1 MVRDFLQATK
11 LIFWKEVS
19 EVKKETK
26 QKPLYTTR
34 QNVAFTILNLW
45 KWDKFLVAIS
55 IMQAPIKVGL
65 VLSDLYIVRLVIS
78 LIESGAYVSSFV
90 TQVSGFIIVVL
101 LLKMASNILSAKI
114 RWRQDKIRFHYVNM
128 VNDKNMDTDYGNIE
142 NPDGMNKMQ
151 KAVDTI
157 MGPNSATQNIVNIL
171 IDVATSFL
179 SIFSLFAIITTLSPV
194 LLFTLVTLTLIQHL
208 INLVGH
214 RWQHRHIEKWTPFD
228 RKLNHINSVSGDF
241 DRAKDIRLYNLKSW
255 LQDIF
260 NDVLGKRT
268 QWYKKAEKAAFGYY
282 DVNQAIIQLI
292 ICNSITLVY
301 LIANVSNG
309 VITIADAVFYLSAV
323 GTLSGV
329 IMNVVNSVSQLNNAS
344 LSICHLREFLDIA
357 DTSNRG
363 TGIEL
368 PNTAPD
374 IEFSNVSFVY
384 PKSEKSVLDNVSFK
398 INKGEKIAIVGN
410 NGAGKTTLVKLLSGL
425 YQPTIGNIKIGGVNL
440 SEYNR
445 DEYYSIISPVFQDIY
460 LFPVSVAQNIAL
472 CEDGE
477 INQNR
482 LTQAIM
488 LSGLQNKIRSLSRG
502 QNTILLKGIVD
513 DAIELSGGEKQK
525 LALARALY
533 KNGLL
538 LILDEPTAALDPIAE
553 NDIYLK
559 YNEFAKDK
567 TSIFISH
574 RLASTRFCDRIF
586 FLEEGKI
593 VEVGS
598 HDELMALNGKYAEIY
613 SLQSYYYREEAV
625 Q

>member
-1 MVRDFLQATK
+1 LQATK
-11 LIFWKEVS
+11 LTFCQEVVG
-19 EVKKETK
+19 VKKEPK

-34 QNVAFTILNLW
+34 QNVAFTISNIW
-45 KWDKFLVAIS
+45 KWDKLLATIS
-55 IMQAPIKVGL
+55 AMQAPLKVAL
-65 VLSDLYIVRLVIS
+65 TLSGLYIVRLVIS
-78 LIESGAYVSSFV
+78 IIESGADVISFV
-90 TQVSGFIIVVL
+90 IQVSAFILVML
-101 LLKMASNILSAKI
+101 FLKISNNILTAKI
-114 RWRQDKIRFHYVNM
+114 RWRQDRIRFFYNNM
-128 VNDKNMDTDYGNIE
+128 VNYKNMDTDYENIE

-151 KAVDTI
+151 KASDTV
-157 MGPNSATQNIVNIL
+157 MSPNSATQNIVNIMV
-171 IDVATSFL
+171 DVATNFL

-194 LLFTLVTLTLIQHL
+194 LLITMVTLTLIQHF
-208 INLVGH
+208 INRAGH
-214 RWQHRHIEKWTPFD
+214 RWQHRHIEKWTPID

-241 DRAKDIRLYNLKSW
+241 DRAKDIRLYNLKLW

-260 NDVLGKRT
+260 IDVLGKRT
-268 QWYKKAEKAAFGYY
+268 QWYKKSEKASFCYY

-292 ICNSITLVY
+292 ICNGITFVY
-301 LIANVSNG
+301 LISNVSNG
-309 VITIADAVFYLSAV
+309 AISIADAVFYLSAV
-323 GTLSGV
+323 GTLSDT

-344 LSICHLREFLDIA
+344 LSICHLREFLDMA
-357 DTSNRG
+357 DKSNRG
-363 TGIEL
+363 KGRSL
-368 PNTAPD
+368 PDTAPD
-374 IEFSNVSFVY
+374 IEFENVSFTY
-384 PKSEKSVLDNVSFK
+384 PKSEKTVLENLSFK

-425 YQPTIGNIKIGGVNL
+425 YQPACGNIKIGGFNL

-445 DEYYSIISPVFQDIY
+445 DEYFSIISPVFQDIY
-460 LFPVSVAQNIAL
+460 LFPVSIAQNIAL
-472 CEDGE
+472 CEASQ
-477 INQNR
+477 INQSK
-482 LTQAIM
+482 LSQAIE
-488 LSGLQNKIRSLSRG
+488 LSGLQNKLNSLPRG
-502 QNTILLKGIVD
+502 QDTVLLKGIVD

-593 VEVGS
+593 VEIGS
-598 HDELMALNGKYAEIY
+598 HDELMAINGKYAEIY
-613 SLQSYYYREEAV
+613 SLQSYYYREELSNEKA
-625 Q
+625 